1 MHSGRDPSP
10 PRRER
15 GALAASGVASSQ
27 PPRRYL
33 ASPRST
39 CRPVCRV
46 PEVGPRASEV
56 LGPSSTHALGMSE
69 AVARHG
75 IVIVTSGWVTY
86 CTSKRSSTCRER
98 VTEVEEA
105 FISKVKASYACITYR
120 MRPPSRA
127 GCSPGLYPDIESELR
142 PRCGSAARQELAP
155 GPDWP

>member
-10 PRRER
+10 PRRKR

-46 PEVGPRASEV
+46 PEVGSRASEV
-56 LGPSSTHALGMSE
+56 LGPSITHALGMLE

-75 IVIVTSGWVTY
+75 IGV
-86 CTSKRSSTCRER
+86 
-98 VTEVEEA
+98 
-105 FISKVKASYACITYR
+105 
-120 MRPPSRA
+120 M
-127 GCSPGLYPDIESELR
+127 LL
-142 PRCGSAARQELAP
+142 
-155 GPDWP
+155 

>member
-1 MHSGRDPSP
+1 MHSGRDTIP

-86 CTSKRSSTCRER
+86 CT
-98 VTEVEEA
+98 
-105 FISKVKASYACITYR
+105 
-120 MRPPSRA
+120 
-127 GCSPGLYPDIESELR
+127 
-142 PRCGSAARQELAP
+142 
-155 GPDWP
+155 